1 MGRVGAG
8 RQLLDRLRHGQS
20 SADPH
25 MHAALHRRLCRRE
38 HNDHGMHGGFGRRS
52 ALWPIA
58 DAGCRRGQ
66 LLVGVVGVWRL
77 LGHVRCGV
85 DDAQPHVSGLCRR
98 VQRQCDGGRAV
109 RGGAVPGRLRAGVE
123 CVGRMQ
129 CELRCWDAVAYPD
142 RRSAVVIQRAALRNC
157 AAGHKSLLHCIL
169 CRLRCGVERAE
180 RAAVPQQRDV
190 RGRNAARRPLH
201 VPVRSGLC
209 WSQLPVAFARCV
221 LDCRLLTGGA
231 QRWGCVRTR
240 WTGPAACCAP
250 MAARVS
256 PAATAVSRAAA
267 MARAT
272 RATTATLVRVD
283 APRLQS
289 IGVA

>member
-1 MGRVGAG
+1 
-8 RQLLDRLRHGQS
+8 
-20 SADPH
+20 

-142 RRSAVVIQRAALRNC
+142 HC
-157 AAGHKSLLHCIL
+157 AAGGVRRVRLPGSAAADTALSDRRL

-190 RGRNAARRPLH
+190 RGRDAARRPLH
-201 VPVRSGLC
+201 VPVRRGLC
-209 WSQLPVAFARCV
+209 WSQLPVAFARCM
-221 LDCRLLTGGA
+221 LDYRLLTGGA
-231 QRWGCVRTR
+231 QRWGRARTR